1 MNEQG
6 AGTMRRLRG
15 SDVERA
21 AAGMVSALSPH
32 GGRDWTVRAG
42 SLDWTCRTTAAH
54 VAHDL
59 FAYAAQVAAL
69 PADGYLP
76 LDLHVRPSAPP
87 AEALRAVTA
96 SARLL
101 STAVDAAAPDARA
114 WHWGPCDPAG
124 FAAMGVAEVL
134 LHTYDIAQGLGLDWR
149 PPADLSALV
158 LARLF
163 PDAPADAPRPDAL
176 LWSAG
181 RTALPDRPRRT
192 TWTWQAALP
201 QED

>member
-1 MNEQG
+1 MNELG
-6 AGTMRRLRG
+6 AATMRRVRG

-21 AAGMVSALSPH
+21 AAGMLSALSPH

-42 SLDWTCRTTAAH
+42 SLEWSCWTTAAH

-76 LDLHVRPSAPP
+76 LDLRVQPGAPP
-87 AEALRAVTA
+87 REALRAVTV

-101 STAVDAAAPDARA
+101 RAAVDAADPGDRA

-163 PDAPADAPRPDAL
+163 PDAPAAVPPPDAL

-181 RTALPDRPRRT
+181 RAALPDRPRRT
-192 TWTWQAALP
+192 AWSWRAALP